1 MSILVFKPTLLK
13 SFHKRVKDRDKNL
26 GLQNENQHVT
36 LPKQIRAKGIRVTTR
51 KKLSGCRKP
60 LPEGVSSKS

>member
-26 GLQNENQHVT
+26 GLQNENQHICGASNIVHS
-36 LPKQIRAKGIRVTTR
+36 ADM
-51 KKLSGCRKP
+51 
-60 LPEGVSSKS
+60 

>member
-26 GLQNENQHVT
+26 GLQNENQHWATSVMVV
-36 LPKQIRAKGIRVTTR
+36 IW
-51 KKLSGCRKP
+51 SN
-60 LPEGVSSKS
+60 SKA

>member
-26 GLQNENQHVT
+26 GLQNENQ
-36 LPKQIRAKGIRVTTR
+36 Q
-51 KKLSGCRKP
+51 
-60 LPEGVSSKS
+60 